1 MFQRLYSNLSGTSE
15 VSVVIIAVAIVLI
28 CGFGATRVARLLR
41 LPNVTAYIL
50 AGVAIGPY
58 GLNLL
63 PSGVLRGMDFIPD
76 IALAF
81 IAFAAGEF
89 FRFTTLRENGMR
101 VVIITLLESL
111 AASLLVFI
119 LTYYIL
125 HLGMAFS
132 VILAA
137 LASATAPAST
147 MMTIR
152 QTGAKGDFVNTLL
165 SVVALDDVVSLV
177 AFSVAVSIAIAD
189 GGARVS
195 AGTILKPIILNAV
208 MVAIGG
214 GLGWML
220 RKLMAGRSTDNR
232 LIVSVAILFVLC
244 GIGAAIG
251 VSPLLACMACGMV
264 YINLSGD
271 ERLFKQLNYFSP
283 PILLIFF
290 VKSGVEFRLD
300 ALTDMN
306 SAIAG
311 VPLLTIGVLYF
322 FVRIAGKYLGA
333 WLGCAMTHKSPLVRN
348 WLGLALIPQAGV
360 SIGLAALG
368 ARLLGGQTG
377 PLLQT
382 VILSSSILY
391 EIIGPACAKSALYL
405 SRSYVP
411 GQFASSPPPS
421 ESAAAAPSAASAVA
435 SSAEPTP
442 PHAGSVDALKARLA
456 AIESELARQEYSR
469 SEEELA
475 VNQEVDAATSVEDDL
490 QIYNY
495 MKSFR
500 KGGHNRR

>member
-1 MFQRLYSNLSGTSE
+1 MLQNLYANLSATSP
-15 VSVVIIAVAIVLI
+15 VSVAIIAVALMLI
-28 CGFGATRVARLLR
+28 CGFGATRLTQLLR

-50 AGVAIGPY
+50 AGVAIGPNC
-58 GLNLL
+58 LDLL
-63 PSGVLRGMDFIPD
+63 PAEVVRGMDFIPD

-89 FRFTTLRENGMR
+89 FRFSTLRENGMR
-101 VVIITLLESL
+101 VVVITLLESL
-111 AASLLVFI
+111 VASLFVFI
-119 LTYYIL
+119 LIFYVL
-125 HLGMAFS
+125 RLGMAFS
-132 VILAA
+132 IILAA

-177 AFSVAVSIAIAD
+177 AFSVAVSVAIAD
-189 GGARVS
+189 QGGQVS
-195 AGTILKPIILNAV
+195 AAAILKPILLNLA
-208 MVAIGG
+208 MVAVGAF
-214 GLGWML
+214 LGWL
-220 RKLMAGRSTDNR
+220 LKVLMARRSTDNR
-232 LIVSVAILFVLC
+232 LIVSVALLFVLC

-251 VSPLLACMACGMV
+251 VSPLLACMTCGMV
-264 YINLSGD
+264 YVNLSDD

-283 PILLIFF
+283 PILLLYF
-290 VKSGVEFRLD
+290 VKSGVEFRLK
-300 ALTDMN
+300 ALTDMR

-311 VPLLTIGVLYF
+311 VPLLLIGVLYF
-322 FVRIAGKYLGA
+322 FVRIAGKYAGA
-333 WLGCAMTHKSPLVRN
+333 WTGCALARKKPLVRN
-348 WLGLALIPQAGV
+348 CLGLALIPQAGV

-368 ARLLGGQTG
+368 ARLLGGETG

-391 EIIGPACAKSALYL
+391 EIIGPACAKAALYL
-405 SRSYVP
+405 SRSYTP
-411 GQFASSPPPS
+411 GTAPQEPPPPVAAPDS
-421 ESAAAAPSAASAVA
+421 VVAAAAQSAPSQGAGVA
-435 SSAEPTP
+435 F
-442 PHAGSVDALKARLA
+442 LKARLA
-456 AIESELARQEYSR
+456 AIEGELARQEYSR

-475 VNQEVDAATSVEDDL
+475 FNQEIDAAPPAEDDL

>member
-1 MFQRLYSNLSGTSE
+1 MLQNLYANLSATSP
-15 VSVVIIAVAIVLI
+15 VSVAIIAVALMLI
-28 CGFGATRVARLLR
+28 CGFGATRLTQLLR

-58 GLNLL
+58 CLDLL
-63 PSGVLRGMDFIPD
+63 PAEVVRGMDFIPD

-89 FRFTTLRENGMR
+89 FRFSTLRENGMR
-101 VVIITLLESL
+101 VVVITLLESL
-111 AASLLVFI
+111 VASLFVFI
-119 LTYYIL
+119 LTFYVL
-125 HLGMAFS
+125 RLGMAFS
-132 VILAA
+132 IILAA

-177 AFSVAVSIAIAD
+177 AFSVAVSVAIAD
-189 GGARVS
+189 QGGQVS
-195 AGTILKPIILNAV
+195 AAAILKPILLNLA
-208 MVAIGG
+208 MVAVGAF
-214 GLGWML
+214 LGWL
-220 RKLMAGRSTDNR
+220 LKVLMARRSTDNR
-232 LIVSVAILFVLC
+232 LIVSVALLFVLC

-251 VSPLLACMACGMV
+251 VSPLLACMTCGMV
-264 YINLSGD
+264 YVNLSDD

-283 PILLIFF
+283 PILLLFF
-290 VKSGVEFRLD
+290 VKSGVEFRLK

-311 VPLLTIGVLYF
+311 VPLLLIGVLYF
-322 FVRIAGKYLGA
+322 FVRIAGKYAGA
-333 WLGCAMTHKSPLVRN
+333 WTGCALARKKPLVRN
-348 WLGLALIPQAGV
+348 CLGLALIPQAGV

-368 ARLLGGQTG
+368 ARLLGGETG

-391 EIIGPACAKSALYL
+391 EIIGPACAKAALYL
-405 SRSYVP
+405 SRSYTP
-411 GQFASSPPPS
+411 GTAPQEPPPPVAAPDS
-421 ESAAAAPSAASAVA
+421 VVAAAAQSAPPQGAGVA
-435 SSAEPTP
+435 F
-442 PHAGSVDALKARLA
+442 LKARLA
-456 AIESELARQEYSR
+456 AIEGELARQEYSR

-475 VNQEVDAATSVEDDL
+475 FNQEIDAAPPAEDDL

-500 KGGHNRR
+500 KGGRNRR